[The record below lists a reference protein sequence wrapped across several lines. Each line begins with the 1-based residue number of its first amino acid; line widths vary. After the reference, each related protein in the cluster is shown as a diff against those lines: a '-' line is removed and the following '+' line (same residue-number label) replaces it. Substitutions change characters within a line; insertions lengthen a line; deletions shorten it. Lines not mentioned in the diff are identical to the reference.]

1 MPGRHGFGCA
11 VTICTNA
18 IPRETY
24 GGYLSE
30 SAVVCF
36 NHIHMAMVDI
46 HSHILPNVDD
56 GSNSW
61 ETTEAMCRI
70 AFEDGIR
77 HMVATPHANFDYYY
91 DRDGHQALLEELRA
105 RMPEM
110 QFSLGCDFHLS
121 YDNIEDAL
129 KHPRK
134 YTIGHTRYL
143 LVEFSDY
150 GISRQMPEVLYSLHL
165 AGMRTIIT
173 HPERNVVMQR
183 DPEIVKSMAEMGCI
197 IQITANSLTGFWG
210 KVPRKLCESFLKQGI
225 VGVIASDAHST
236 KRRVPVLSEAC
247 AAAAKIV
254 GEEKARAMVE
264 RIPLAIVKDEP
275 LD

>member
-1 MPGRHGFGCA
+1 
-11 VTICTNA
+11 
-18 IPRETY
+18 
-24 GGYLSE
+24 
-30 SAVVCF
+30 
-36 NHIHMAMVDI
+36 MVDI

-61 ETTEAMCRI
+61 ETTEAMCRM
-70 AFEDGIR
+70 ALEDGVR
-77 HMVATPHANFDYYY
+77 HMVATPHANYDYFYA
-91 DRDGHQALLEELRA
+91 REEHAALLEELRA
-105 RMPEM
+105 RIPEM

-134 YTIGHTRYL
+134 YTIGNTRYL

-150 GISRQMPEVLYSLHL
+150 GIARQMPEVLYSLHL

-173 HPERNVVMQR
+173 HPERNPVLQR
-183 DPEIVKSMAEMGCI
+183 HPESVTSMAEMGCI

-210 KVPRKLCESFLKQGI
+210 KVPQKLCESFLKQGI
-225 VGVIASDAHST
+225 VGVIASDAHGT
-236 KRRVPVLSEAC
+236 KRRTPVLSEAR
-247 AAAAKIV
+247 ATAAKIV
-254 GEEKARAMVE
+254 GEEKASAMVE
-264 RIPLAIVKDEP
+264 STPLAIVNDEP